1 MPGSSGEAPP
11 KVLVIGQG
19 DAEAHAATKALLQK
33 AGYEVVLQSDPEQ
46 ALTDVVRDPPEVIL
60 CDFELNPVEGLEVCK
75 RFKAG
80 PLTRLVPV
88 VLVTTPD
95 KLDRKCDALDAGAED
110 LIARPLDESEFKARM
125 RSLVR
130 MRKLTQALEN
140 AENVVFALATA
151 IEQKDDYTEGHGERV
166 AQYARLLANHVGLSE
181 REVKAVYTGGILHDV
196 GKIGCPDS
204 ILNKPGPLT
213 PEEFQVIKR
222 HPVHGFEIC
231 RHLKSLGP
239 LTLSCIR
246 NHHERLD
253 GTGYPDGMTDGSIAK
268 VVRIMS
274 ISDVFDALATARAY
288 KPAFPTATCFRILR
302 EEAQRGWWDG
312 ELVEAFVDM
321 IKEKGLDTPNNRSK
335 FEPILVKPGDS
346 TPS

>member
-1 MPGSSGEAPP
+1 MPGISGEAPP
-11 KVLVIGQG
+11 NVLVIGQG
-19 DAEAHAATKALLQK
+19 DAEAHEATKALLQ
-33 AGYEVVLQSDPEQ
+33 AEGYDVVVLADPDEALAQSARLAP
-46 ALTDVVRDPPEVIL
+46 AVVL
-60 CDFELNPVEGLEVCK
+60 CDLELAKTDGFEICK
-75 RFKAG
+75 RLKAA
-80 PLTRLVPV
+80 PSTRLVPV

-95 KLDRKCDALDAGAED
+95 KLDRKVDALDAGAED
-110 LIARPLDESEFKARM
+110 LLARPFDAPELKARM
-125 RSLVR
+125 RNLLR
-130 MRKLTQALEN
+130 MRKLTQALES

-222 HPVHGFEIC
+222 HPVHGFQIC
-231 RHLKSLGP
+231 KHLKSLGP

-253 GTGYPDGMTDGSIAK
+253 GTGYPDGMTESSIEK

-312 ELVEAFVDM
+312 ELVEAFVEM
-321 IKEKGLDTPNNRSK
+321 ICEKGLDRPNNRSK
-335 FEPILVKPGDS
+335 FEPILVKPGDKA
-346 TPS
+346 P